1 MLRNKKR
8 LKINIDKGNTKINM
22 KENIVLCGANS
33 YEQKYY
39 LNPEFENLPA
49 RVKDELKIMCVL
61 FTEDIGGI
69 LTLEFEE
76 DGTLEFKTICDE
88 YDVLFDDIGCG
99 LKIKQLQTEKRELL
113 ESLEMFYKV
122 FVLGIEE

>member
-1 MLRNKKR
+1 
-8 LKINIDKGNTKINM
+8 M
-22 KENIVLCGANS
+22 KENIVLCGSNY

-39 LNPEFENLPA
+39 LNPDFDNLPD

-88 YDVLFDDIGCG
+88 YDVLYDEIGCG
-99 LKIKQLQTEKRELL
+99 LKIKQLQIEKRELL

-122 FVLGIEE
+122 FVLGLEE